1 MMRTMRAHAKWVFYI
16 LAIAFIGWLAY
27 GQVMEILGPGTN
39 VVLRVN
45 GRKVQVPEYQQAVQA
60 ALQQLREQD
69 GSGPVTREE
78 QRDVENRVVDEL
90 IQNILLQEEYRQ
102 LGITVTADEVRA
114 AARASPLPEL
124 QRAPDFQTDGRFDI
138 DKYRRFLSTATPEF
152 LRVLE
157 ARYREEIPRIK
168 LLQYLTADV
177 YVSDGRLWRVYRDQH
192 DSARVSLVALW
203 ANTVPD
209 SLAPVT
215 DEDLERYYR
224 AHRDDFKRS
233 AVAFLSYTAL
243 DRRPDPADTAAALAR
258 ARELRAEAAGGGAR
272 FADVARRASA
282 DTVSARDGG
291 DLGWFVPDRSGFDA
305 QFLAGLGRLS
315 PGRVSEPVL
324 TEFGYHLIRLDA
336 ARGDSVRASHILVP
350 IELRPER
357 LNQVEARADSLDRL
371 ASEQTDPSALD
382 SAARTMSLPLARNR
396 VTEGERVTLGRF
408 VIPDA
413 GVWAFEA
420 RPGETSPV
428 IEGGVAYYVFR
439 LDSLIPEGTPPLPQV
454 RDAVVEAVRRDKKKS
469 VIAARAQE
477 IAPALRQGP
486 SLGAAAAGVGVVAQ
500 RLGPFTRLSPPAVLG
515 NEPLVLGAAFGLRV
529 GQRSGVIAGEH
540 GYYVVALEGRTPA
553 DSSAWLAQRDA
564 QREALVQRAR
574 EARVQAYVA
583 GLREQA
589 KIVDRRQELAR
600 APADAPVGAPI
611 F

>member
-27 GQVMEILGPGTN
+27 GQVMDILGPGAN

-45 GRKVQVPEYQQAVQA
+45 GREVQVPEYQQAVQA

-114 AARASPLPEL
+114 AARTSPLPEL

-152 LRVLE
+152 LQVLE

-177 YVSDGRLWRVYRDQH
+177 YVSDGRLWRVYRDLH

-203 ANTVPD
+203 AHNVPD

-258 ARELRAEAAGGGAR
+258 ARELRAEATGAGAR
-272 FADVARRASA
+272 FADIARRASA

-291 DLGWFVPDRSGFDA
+291 DLGWFVPERSGFDA
-305 QFLAGLGRLS
+305 RFLAGLRRLS
-315 PGRVSEPVL
+315 PGLVSEPVL
-324 TEFGYHLIRLDA
+324 TEFGYHLIRLDR

-357 LNQVEARADSLDRL
+357 LDQVEARADSLDRL

-382 SAARTMSLPLARNR
+382 SAARTMSLPLAQSR
-396 VTEGERVTLGRF
+396 VTEGERVMLGRF
-408 VIPDA
+408 VVPDA

-428 IEGGVAYYVFR
+428 IEGAVAYYVFR

-454 RDAVVEAVRRDKKKS
+454 RDAVVEAVRRETKKR
-469 VIAARAQE
+469 VNATRAE
-477 IAPALRQGP
+477 AMAPALQQGP
-486 SLGAAAAGVGVVAQ
+486 SLGAAAAGVGLVAQ
-500 RLGPFTRLSPPAVLG
+500 RLGPFTRLAPPAALG

-540 GYYVVALEGRTPA
+540 GSYVVALEGRTPA

-600 APADAPVGAPI
+600 APADVPVGAPI

>member
-357 LNQVEARADSLDRL
+357 LDQVEARADSLDRL